1 MSSVIDKTLAK
12 SLISNYQTQNSG
24 TGGPALV
31 TPDGQFLNGFFI
43 SRRCLDAILSDNN
56 CVGVSVHF
64 AKHPDHIGSTDNI
77 FTLVLT
83 GAEPNPDYP
92 EVNGA
97 TPYVGRYETW
107 DQLTPCPPFCTD
119 LI

>member
-12 SLISNYQTQNSG
+12 SLINNYQTQNS
-24 TGGPALV
+24 TPGGPALV

-43 SRRCLDAILSDNN
+43 TRRCLEAILSDPNN
-56 CVGVSVHF
+56 VGLSIHL

-83 GAEPNPDYP
+83 GAEANPDYP
-92 EVNGA
+92 EANGA
-97 TPYVGRYETW
+97 SPYVGRYETW
-107 DQLTPCPPFCTD
+107 DQIMPCPPFCTE